1 MQKNAKADLNKWLNQ
16 HRSTLDVNES
26 ILAKWFA
33 KYDMRLRIA
42 LDNGEKYLSP
52 MLVDSFKDMKI
63 HVIFADQMLGP
74 GANRFL
80 TFSYREPI
88 INVETG
94 SPIPP
99 AIIISEAERN
109 Q

>member
-16 HRSTLDVNES
+16 HRSKLDVNES

-52 MLVDSFKDMKI
+52 MLVDKFKDMKI
-63 HVIFADQMLGP
+63 HVIFADHVLGP
-74 GANRFL
+74 GTNRFL

-88 INVETG
+88 INAESG
-94 SPIPP
+94 EPIPP
-99 AIIISEAERN
+99 AIIISEVEKR